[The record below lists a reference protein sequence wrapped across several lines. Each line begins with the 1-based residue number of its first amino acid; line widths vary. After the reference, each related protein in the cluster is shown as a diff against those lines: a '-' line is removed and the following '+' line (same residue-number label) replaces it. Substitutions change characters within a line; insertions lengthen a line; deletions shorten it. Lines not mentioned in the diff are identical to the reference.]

1 MKTVYFKRIGCVT
14 SLLWFV
20 CGMIYSQKHDLK
32 TEVLVFIMA
41 DSLEFPAKEKGE
53 LSLHLVD
60 IRSSSLATTL
70 ERSKATRIAKAF
82 PNWSNNDSIVT
93 RLDGEKVQI
102 PPFHRIFKLSFET
115 ETMAD
120 SAIALLEQSSAVVFA
135 EKNSDPKLDNDPEY
149 INGTQWYLNNDG
161 RNDGIAGA
169 DINIEEAWAMYTGS
183 SSNKIA
189 IIDTGV
195 ELTHEDLSGKATGET
210 HFGNAHGTMVAGIAA
225 ARANNALGIRGVDW
239 NAQIISKRIRNEY
252 DEYIGDSEVAQKI
265 TDAVDEGSTVLNCSW
280 SGPTYST
287 TLALAFAYTYKMN
300 RIAVATMGN
309 TGLVE
314 TRYPGALLNVI
325 AVGATQNN
333 DIVSLFSTRG
343 AHIDVVGTGGGG
355 LNYPIYDESDMLSTT
370 INNDYDF
377 NAGTSFAAPQ
387 VTGLAS
393 LLKGYR
399 PNLSNDDVRQIIRL
413 SADDRG
419 NPGFDN
425 SYGYGRINAGH
436 AFQLLQE
443 PNEVKQWTSTG
454 GSSVS
459 VTSNYTMVF
468 IGASGLASS
477 AYIVKRHEVQKSI
490 SFPQS
495 FCQIIGAWGRGVSTS
510 GWSQGSPNFGEGF
523 CEIVPGTLTPTGVTL
538 RTYVYQVYSYSGSYL
553 GYYPSSPTNVTFAY
567 SVLGIPEPTELAG
580 PITGPSIVCSPGVFT
595 VQNLPSGCSI
605 TWNPGPYLTMTSQQ
619 GSNPCT
625 FTANGSGASWVEA
638 TITDSLCGSTTLP
651 KFYVQANP
659 VYNFI
664 STEYDKDC
672 STVTLA
678 TNLPSYT
685 SVTWNA
691 SSNFLIDGYYPPLS
705 KQDNSIIVTSTD
717 GNGGSVYGTT
727 SLGCSITPFTTF
739 CPCQSWSGA
748 SITWIWACPSP
759 GEPLIAEVS
768 PLHPDATEYKWYI
781 GDQLIETTYDG
792 YLQTYNWPCTS
803 EMPHLYVTGVTSCGH
818 TELIDGGEFF
828 PACGGYKSSSNI
840 ILYPNPASSEVT
852 IALEEKQSPVILI
865 SSEIQINTLSE
876 ITQIKLIDKTGMTRK
891 LMNFG
896 KNTTKVSLQLSE
908 FQSGVYYLDVTDG
921 ARHVIKPLTI
931 KK

>member
-1 MKTVYFKRIGCVT
+1 
-14 SLLWFV
+14 
-20 CGMIYSQKHDLK
+20 
-32 TEVLVFIMA
+32 
-41 DSLEFPAKEKGE
+41 
-53 LSLHLVD
+53 
-60 IRSSSLATTL
+60 
-70 ERSKATRIAKAF
+70 
-82 PNWSNNDSIVT
+82 
-93 RLDGEKVQI
+93 
-102 PPFHRIFKLSFET
+102 
-115 ETMAD
+115 MAD

-135 EKNSDPKLDNDPEY
+135 EKNSEPKLDNDPEY

-195 ELTHEDLSGKATGET
+195 ELTHEDLSGKATGEP

-225 ARANNALGIRGVDW
+225 ARATNALGIRGVDW

-343 AHIDVVGTGGGG
+343 AHIDVVGPGGDG

-510 GWSQGSPNFGEGF
+510 GWSQASPNFGEGF

-595 VQNLPSGCSI
+595 VQNLPPGCSI

-651 KFYVQANP
+651 KFYVQVNP

-705 KQDNSIIVTSTD
+705 KQGNSIMVTSTD

-727 SLGCSITPFTTF
+727 SLGCSITPYTTF

-759 GEPLIAEVS
+759 GEPLIAEVN

-828 PACGGYKSSSNI
+828 PACGGYKSSSNV

-931 KK
+931 K

>member
-1 MKTVYFKRIGCVT
+1 
-14 SLLWFV
+14 
-20 CGMIYSQKHDLK
+20 
-32 TEVLVFIMA
+32 
-41 DSLEFPAKEKGE
+41 
-53 LSLHLVD
+53 
-60 IRSSSLATTL
+60 
-70 ERSKATRIAKAF
+70 
-82 PNWSNNDSIVT
+82 
-93 RLDGEKVQI
+93 
-102 PPFHRIFKLSFET
+102 
-115 ETMAD
+115 
-120 SAIALLEQSSAVVFA
+120 
-135 EKNSDPKLDNDPEY
+135 
-149 INGTQWYLNNDG
+149 
-161 RNDGIAGA
+161 
-169 DINIEEAWAMYTGS
+169 
-183 SSNKIA
+183 
-189 IIDTGV
+189 
-195 ELTHEDLSGKATGET
+195 
-210 HFGNAHGTMVAGIAA
+210 
-225 ARANNALGIRGVDW
+225 
-239 NAQIISKRIRNEY
+239 
-252 DEYIGDSEVAQKI
+252 
-265 TDAVDEGSTVLNCSW
+265 
-280 SGPTYST
+280 
-287 TLALAFAYTYKMN
+287 
-300 RIAVATMGN
+300 
-309 TGLVE
+309 
-314 TRYPGALLNVI
+314 
-325 AVGATQNN
+325 
-333 DIVSLFSTRG
+333 
-343 AHIDVVGTGGGG
+343 

-510 GWSQGSPNFGEGF
+510 GWSQASPNFGEGF

-595 VQNLPSGCSI
+595 VQNLPPGCSI

-651 KFYVQANP
+651 KFYVQVNP

-705 KQDNSIIVTSTD
+705 KQGNSIMVTSTD

-727 SLGCSITPFTTF
+727 SLGCSITPYTTF

-759 GEPLIAEVS
+759 GEPLIAEVN

-828 PACGGYKSSSNI
+828 PACGGYKSSSNV

-931 KK
+931 K